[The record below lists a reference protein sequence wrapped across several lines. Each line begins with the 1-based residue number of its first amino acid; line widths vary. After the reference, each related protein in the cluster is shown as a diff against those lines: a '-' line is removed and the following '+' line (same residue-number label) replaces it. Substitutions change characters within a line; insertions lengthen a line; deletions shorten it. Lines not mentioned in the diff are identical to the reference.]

1 VEKWWAARVFTLR
14 VLTHINVNKGL
25 PMEISEIAEKLDRLR
40 ADLSAT
46 NTALAAISTVL
57 TPQQRQQVLQALA
70 TSSAKRQ
77 EIYEQLPI
85 AAEKNKRS
93 VRLFQEAEARVHR
106 LLQNAEHEFRT
117 D

>member
-1 VEKWWAARVFTLR
+1 
-14 VLTHINVNKGL
+14 
-25 PMEISEIAEKLDRLR
+25 MEISEIAEKLDRLR

-77 EIYEQLPI
+77 DLYEQLPI
-85 AAEKNKRS
+85 AAEKQRRS
-93 VRLFQEAEARVHR
+93 VQLFQDAEARVHQM
-106 LLQNAEHEFRT
+106 LQRAPSEFRT